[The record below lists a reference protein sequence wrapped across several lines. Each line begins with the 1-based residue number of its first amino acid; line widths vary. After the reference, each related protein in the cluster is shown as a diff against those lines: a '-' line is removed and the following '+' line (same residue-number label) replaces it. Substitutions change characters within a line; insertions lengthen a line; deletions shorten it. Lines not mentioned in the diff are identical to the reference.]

1 MFPMI
6 QNWWHQRIVSRSPVT
21 EHQWQ
26 LAFRELPI
34 LNGLTAQ
41 ERVELRKLAILF
53 LHYKSLEGAHSL
65 TITPEMALIIALQA
79 CLPILRL
86 GFNWYDGWVSVIV
99 YPAQFAPK
107 RVYVDEIGLEHRTN
121 SVLSGESWHKGPVI
135 LSWEDSQHAGVV
147 DGHNLVIHE
156 FAHKLDILN
165 GSANGFPPLHK
176 GMQAANWSKAM
187 TEAFDDF
194 QSKSNNDKYVPI
206 DDYAATSPAEFFAV
220 LSEVFFERPD
230 VLYTYYPQVY
240 EQFKLFYKQNPL
252 GRMSAKL

>member
-1 MFPMI
+1 MFSMI
-6 QNWWHQRIVSRSPVT
+6 KNWWHQRIVNQSLVS
-21 EHQWQ
+21 EHQWEQ
-26 LAFRELPI
+26 MFRQLPI
-34 LNGLTAQ
+34 LNSMTEE
-41 ERVELRKLAILF
+41 ERAELRKLAILF
-53 LHYKSLEGAHSL
+53 LHYKSLEGAHDL
-65 TITPEMALIIALQA
+65 AITQDMALIIALQA

-86 GFNWYDGWVSVIV
+86 GLHWYRGWVSVIV

-107 RVYVDEIGLEHRTN
+107 RTYVDENGLEHSTH

-135 LSWEDSQHAGVV
+135 LSWEDSQYGGIA

-176 GMQAANWSKAM
+176 GMQATVWSKALA
-187 TEAFDDF
+187 EAFADF
-194 QSKSNNDKYVPI
+194 QNKMSTNTFIPI

-230 VLYTYYPQVY
+230 ILYTYYPQVY
-240 EQFKLFYKQNPL
+240 EQFKLFYRQNPL
-252 GRMSAKL
+252 GRMSANL